1 MLIDTRL
8 ILNIMNDLI
17 FASLEKKAIIK
28 KLQENLKKGIDRNTL
43 IFELEMD
50 KFHKNDLNRKINHM
64 IRNEEILSEEISV
77 QDGSVIE
84 VLKINVLANN

>member
-1 MLIDTRL
+1 
-8 ILNIMNDLI
+8 MNDLI

-50 KFHKNDLNRKINHM
+50 KFHKNDLNRKINLM
-64 IRNEEILSEEISV
+64 IRNEEILREEIPV

>member
-1 MLIDTRL
+1 MLDARL
-8 ILNIMNDLI
+8 ILNIMNDLL

-50 KFHKNDLNRKINHM
+50 KFHKNDLNRRINLM
-64 IRNEEILSEEISV
+64 IRNEEILTEEIPV
-77 QDGSVIE
+77 QDGSSIE

>member
-1 MLIDTRL
+1 MLDARL
-8 ILNIMNDLI
+8 ILNIMNDLL

-50 KFHKNDLNRKINHM
+50 KFHKNDLNRRINLM
-64 IRNEEILSEEISV
+64 IRNEEILTEEIPV
-77 QDGSVIE
+77 QDGSSIE
-84 VLKINVLANN
+84 VLKINTDK

>member
-50 KFHKNDLNRKINHM
+50 KFHKNDLNRKINLM
-64 IRNEEILSEEISV
+64 IRNEEILREEIPV